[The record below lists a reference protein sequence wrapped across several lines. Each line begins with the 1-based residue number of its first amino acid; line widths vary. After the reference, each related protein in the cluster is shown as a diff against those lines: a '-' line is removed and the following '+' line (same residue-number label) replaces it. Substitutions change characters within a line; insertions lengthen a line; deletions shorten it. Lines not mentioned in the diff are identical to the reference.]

1 MKSIAS
7 YFSSLCK
14 MPESKLILIIS
25 LFACRT
31 KLTEARVQVW
41 FSNRRARLRKQQ
53 TTQNFSA
60 FNPMSL
66 QCAFSSSPYPPPPS
80 THPEVTSSFAS
91 QSKLL
96 TTSFLSHN
104 NDKIFKFNF
113 LKNRTVW
120 NFFTLCGY
128 KVVGLKKIM
137 SPKIF
142 STRLESVRHE
152 NYWNKMLTL
161 PEAIAIS
168 FEKNRLSFPSHLLAL
183 LNFRHCCQAK
193 TSVSLQLKF
202 CPFWSKFN

>member
-14 MPESKLILIIS
+14 MPESKLILIVP

-96 TTSFLSHN
+96 TTSFLSHLIMIKFSN
-104 NDKIFKFNF
+104 LIFFKIEQFE
-113 LKNRTVW
+113 
-120 NFFTLCGY
+120 
-128 KVVGLKKIM
+128 I
-137 SPKIF
+137 S
-142 STRLESVRHE
+142 
-152 NYWNKMLTL
+152 L
-161 PEAIAIS
+161 PFAVI
-168 FEKNRLSFPSHLLAL
+168 KLW
-183 LNFRHCCQAK
+183 
-193 TSVSLQLKF
+193 V
-202 CPFWSKFN
+202 